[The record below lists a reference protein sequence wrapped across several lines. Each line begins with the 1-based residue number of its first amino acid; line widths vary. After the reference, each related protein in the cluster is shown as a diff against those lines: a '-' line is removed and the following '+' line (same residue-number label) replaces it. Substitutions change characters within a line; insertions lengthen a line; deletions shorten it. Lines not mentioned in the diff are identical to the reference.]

1 MEAIRSMLACILCR
15 RGEREGYTE
24 LIYDEKMALYSDEE
38 PYAQVEAMTYDATT
52 TSATRDARTIEEVA
66 EEVSRLLWRAEWND
80 DALQSRI
87 SEAVGD
93 RRWNRKMVE
102 ECLNNV
108 IEYVEQGRA
117 RMGGAMCEALD
128 KATDIADEEFAFPRR
143 HPESLDGFIAIVSVG
158 MLAEMQGAWVLELLG
173 FGEVRGKE
181 AVGKPGEVAMLTS
194 DKIVLSPKPRRYS
207 VAAWWSREYE
217 AYIPQGSVAS
227 YLRRMDMIEPAPA
240 N

>member
-1 MEAIRSMLACILCR
+1 MLVCILCR

-38 PYAQVEAMTYDATT
+38 PYAQPEAMAYGTT
-52 TSATRDARTIEEVA
+52 APSATGDARTIEEVA

-80 DALQSRI
+80 DALQNRI
-87 SEAVGD
+87 SEVVGD

-143 HPESLDGFIAIVSVG
+143 HPESLNGFIAIVSVG
-158 MLAEMQGAWVLELLG
+158 VLAEMQGAWVLELLG
-173 FGEVRGKE
+173 FGEVCGKE
-181 AVGKPGEVAMLTS
+181 TVGKPGEVAMLTS
-194 DKIVLSPKPRRYS
+194 DKIVLSPKPGRCS